1 MKVAKLVASKATVLT
16 DNRSNSLQ
24 SPTVVVTTGG
34 GGGGGAATGTA
45 AGGST
50 GQQGLMQRCGLCS
63 LLSRLLRRAM
73 CVGSRRG
80 SGESY
85 YQELDTTNVSNWVDQ
100 VQPSIEGRRSVQE
113 FLNIAS
119 WNECVGGLFMGFYL
133 RFYWEWRQFTRC
145 CSPLSVLVAGL

>member
-1 MKVAKLVASKATVLT
+1 MTVAKPVALKATVLT

-24 SPTVVVTTGG
+24 SPTTVVVTSGG
-34 GGGGGAATGTA
+34 GGASGGAATGAT
-45 AGGST
+45 GSN

-85 YQELDTTNVSNWVDQ
+85 YQELDTTNVS
-100 VQPSIEGRRSVQE
+100 R
-113 FLNIAS
+113 
-119 WNECVGGLFMGFYL
+119 GGDLSL
-133 RFYWEWRQFTRC
+133 R
-145 CSPLSVLVAGL
+145 A

>member
-50 GQQGLMQRCGLCS
+50 DQQGLMQRCGLCS

-85 YQELDTTNVSNWVDQ
+85 YQELDTTNVSKRV
-100 VQPSIEGRRSVQE
+100 
-113 FLNIAS
+113 
-119 WNECVGGLFMGFYL
+119 
-133 RFYWEWRQFTRC
+133 T
-145 CSPLSVLVAGL
+145 